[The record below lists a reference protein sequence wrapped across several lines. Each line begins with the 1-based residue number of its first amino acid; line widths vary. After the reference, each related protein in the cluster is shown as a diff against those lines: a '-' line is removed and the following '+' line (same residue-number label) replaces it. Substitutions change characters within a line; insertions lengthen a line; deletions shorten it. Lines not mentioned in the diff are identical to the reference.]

1 MAKAIKFNL
10 IIDKQPIRDLEDLQA
25 NFNVEDILEVFH
37 NGSLQRWLEVRGL
50 TEELGKLQQVKGEAP
65 VVAAELCKIFC
76 APCTKDDAANAA
88 YIFELRQKEEAR
100 LRQYQNLKEEQ
111 DEVILAYHS
120 GYERLLKELG
130 AKGDEYPFTKAAVQ
144 EIFEK
149 YVGLYRLDAHTFYR
163 RFIDTKPL
171 VILAELANPNMRP
184 LMTASLEEVFQSL
197 SFLKETSE
205 TTDSDIKAF
214 LDEWKNSKTQIAVK
228 KVNDSIDNADL
239 QAEGEPILM
248 LDCNNDHSQDGKVI
262 SMSKL
267 GSSWYPFTYIEIAD
281 ISTHAPLPNMP
292 SHIKSFAGETEGYW
306 KDIEQK
312 GKQYLV
318 IKMESG
324 NVVRN
329 TGKSGEELKAEDIN
343 GKFFILD
350 GIDYKSNNANHKL
363 VYMEI

>member
-10 IIDKQPIRDLEDLQA
+10 IIDKQPIRDLEDLRA
-25 NFNVEDILEVFH
+25 NFNVEDILEAFH

-50 TEELGKLQQVKGEAP
+50 AEELEKLQKIKGDAP
-65 VVAAELCKIFC
+65 FVAAELCSIFL

-88 YIFELRQKEEAR
+88 YIFELRQNEEER
-100 LRQYQNLKEEQ
+100 FRQYQNLKKEQ
-111 DEVILAYHS
+111 DEVILAYHG
-120 GYERLLKELG
+120 GYETLLKEMD
-130 AKGDEYPFTKAAVQ
+130 AKGDEYPFIKAAVQ
-144 EIFEK
+144 EIFKK
-149 YVGLYRLDAHTFYR
+149 YAGLYRLDVHAFYR

-184 LMTASLEEVFQSL
+184 LMATSPEEVFHSL
-197 SFLKETSE
+197 SFLN
-205 TTDSDIKAF
+205 SDIKSF
-214 LDEWKNSKTQIAVK
+214 YDEWKNGKTQRAVK
-228 KVNDSIDNADL
+228 TVNDSIDNAAL
-239 QAEGEPILM
+239 QEKGKPILM
-248 LDCNNDHSQDGKVI
+248 LNCKDDPSQDGKVI
-262 SMSKL
+262 SMSQL
-267 GSSWYPFTYIEIAD
+267 STSWYPFTYIEIAN
-281 ISTHAPLPNMP
+281 IPTRPTHALLNMP

-329 TGKSGEELKAEDIN
+329 AGKSGEELKAEDIN
-343 GKFFILD
+343 GKFLILD
-350 GIDYKSNNANHKL
+350 GIDYKSNNANHQL